1 VDGMLVS
8 LSMNNFGLFK
18 KANIDFSESFN
29 VITGESGTGKSM
41 FLDSINV
48 FLTGNVPQN
57 LKTTE
62 GSVSAFFIVNN
73 QIKEIVQEYAPVQE
87 NELILSVN
95 FTPKKTLFR
104 INDTIVPRDIVQEI
118 SKFLI
123 ELHSQESNIAL
134 RDETYQNSLIF
145 KVLRENFPD
154 YFEFYDLKY
163 QEYLRL
169 KKRYDNLPSNIN
181 EVLRNIDL
189 LDYQIKVIE
198 EVDPKPFEDDELSE
212 RFKTLN
218 NKEEIKEKIYESL
231 NILKDNEV
239 HNMDIDIGTVV
250 FNLSKIADFGF
261 KDEYNMAL
269 SMQEQI
275 DFLYN
280 ILQSKVDDLDLDP
293 QELQT
298 ISDRLNKIMDLKR
311 KYGPTLE
318 DVLENLEKYKKEK
331 EDLEEIKKD
340 FNELEPK
347 LNKLSKELIEESENI
362 IDKTKPFLNNLK
374 DSIEEHLKDL
384 NMGNAEID
392 FSIEKLKEP
401 KKEGAHRICFLL
413 KTNPKS
419 DFLPLSEIASGGEL
433 SRIILAL
440 EVVLGNTHTIDT
452 MIFDEI
458 DSGVGP
464 RMADVVGKKLKE
476 LSKNKQII
484 VITHMPQV
492 ANLADTHFKI
502 IKSLNEDDINSEI
515 IHLNQDEKQ
524 KEIKEMYGSI
534 IY

>member
-1 VDGMLVS
+1 MLVS

-18 KANIDFSESFN
+18 KANIDFSDSFN

-41 FLDSINV
+41 FLNSINI
-48 FLTGNVPQN
+48 FLSGNVPQN

-62 GSVSAFFIVNN
+62 GSVSIYFIVND
-73 QIKEIVQEYAPVQE
+73 QIKDIVQEYAPIQE
-87 NELILSVN
+87 NELIFSVN
-95 FTPKKTLFR
+95 FTPKRTLFR
-104 INDTIVPRDIVQEI
+104 INDTIVPKDVVQEI

-134 RDETYQNSLIF
+134 RDENYQNALIF
-145 KVLRENFPD
+145 KILRENFPE
-154 YFEFYDLKY
+154 YFVTYDLKY

-169 KKRYDNLPSNIN
+169 KRRYDNLPSNIN
-181 EVLRNIDL
+181 EVFRNIDL
-189 LDYQIKVIE
+189 LDYQIKEIE
-198 EVDPKPFEDDELSE
+198 EVNPKPFEDDELSE

-239 HNMDIDIGTVV
+239 QNMDIDIGTIV
-250 FNLSKIADFGF
+250 FNLSKIVGFGF
-261 KDEYNMAL
+261 KDEYYMAL
-269 SMQEQI
+269 SIQEQL
-275 DFLYN
+275 DELYD
-280 ILQSKVDDLDLDP
+280 ILQRKVDDLDLDP

-298 ISDRLNKIMDLKR
+298 ISERLNRIMELKR

-331 EDLEEIKKD
+331 SELEELKKD

-347 LNKLSKELIEESENI
+347 INKLTQELMQESQNI
-362 IDKTKPFLNNLK
+362 VDKAKPFLFNLK
-374 DSIEEHLKDL
+374 TSIEDHLEDL

-392 FSIEKLKEP
+392 FRIEKLKEP
-401 KKEGAHRICFLL
+401 KKESAHRICFLL

-440 EVVLGNTHTIDT
+440 EVVLGTNHTIDT

-464 RMADVVGKKLKE
+464 RMADVVGEKLKE

-502 IKSLNEDDINSEI
+502 VKSVNEDDINSEI
-515 IHLNQDEKQ
+515 IKLNQDEKQ